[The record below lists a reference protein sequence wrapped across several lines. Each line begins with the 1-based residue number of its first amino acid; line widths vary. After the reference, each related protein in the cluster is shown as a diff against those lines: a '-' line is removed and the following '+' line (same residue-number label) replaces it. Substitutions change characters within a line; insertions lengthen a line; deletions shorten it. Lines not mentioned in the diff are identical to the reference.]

1 MRKLDIFKTLLKHR
15 ALAEKRNVMYSQNKA
30 AKWIIG
36 FFSLFIIGYLI
47 MFAVIFSLAANES
60 RNTTALELMTA
71 IMPFIMAVDWG
82 VRWMSQQT
90 PSQIIKPYVL
100 LPLPRYACID
110 TFIFRSLFNWGNTI
124 WFAMLLPY
132 CLMSVLFA
140 YGFGACVALLLFYYI
155 VILANSQWYSIVRTL
170 VLEHQLWWFLPI
182 GVYAAIFSPLYI
194 GGEADFEQYFDI
206 YSYAGTMLD
215 KGNVLP
221 ILIAIAILI
230 TLTLINR
237 RLQFIN
243 VMRELGRAPKATK
256 LQKVSEFK
264 FLNSYGEIGEYIKLE
279 IKSLMRNKNPRK
291 SFISASVL
299 VVIITLICSFSDV
312 YDGFGMSNF
321 WCIYNLVVYAA
332 MLLIKIMGNEGNYID
347 ALMVHKENILS
358 LLRAKYLF
366 FCGLI
371 LVPMLLLMPTVITGK
386 WQIWMIL
393 SYALFTAGFQY
404 FCIFQ
409 LAVYNKTSIPLN
421 TKFISRNGI
430 ENNYFQFIVSFSVF
444 LVPMIIINLL
454 NNLLSEN
461 LTYAVMAS
469 IGTIFI
475 ATHKL
480 WLRNIYNRMMK
491 RRYENME
498 GFRMSR

>member
-1 MRKLDIFKTLLKHR
+1 MRKLEIFKTLRRHR
-15 ALAEKRNVMYSQNKA
+15 ALAEKRDAMYSQNKA

-36 FFSLFIIGYLI
+36 FLSLFIIAYLI
-47 MFAVIFSLAANES
+47 FFAVMFALIANES
-60 RNTTALELMTA
+60 RNTTALELMTGL
-71 IMPFIMAVDWG
+71 MPLIMAIDWG
-82 VRWMSQQT
+82 IRWMSQQT

-132 CLMSVLFA
+132 CLMSVFFA
-140 YGFGACVALLLFYYI
+140 YGFWACIGLLLIYY
-155 VILANSQWYSIVRTL
+155 VAILANSQWYSIVRTL
-170 VLEHQLWWFLPI
+170 VLGSQLWWLLPA
-182 GVYAAIFSPLYI
+182 GVYAAVFLPLYI
-194 GGEADFEQYFDI
+194 SGEADFDQFFDF
-206 YSYAGTMLD
+206 YSYVGTMLD

-221 ILIAIAILI
+221 ILIAFLVLTA
-230 TLTLINR
+230 LTLINR
-237 RLQFIN
+237 RLQFVN

-256 LQKVSEFK
+256 IQKVSEFK
-264 FLNSYGEIGEYIKLE
+264 FLDSYGQIGEYIKLE

-299 VVIITLICSFSDV
+299 VAVITLICSFSDV

-332 MLLIKIMGNEGNYID
+332 MLLIKIMCNEGNYID

-358 LLRAKYLF
+358 LLQAKYLF

-371 LVPMLLLMPTVITGK
+371 LVPVLLLMPTVVTGK
-386 WQIWMIL
+386 WSVWMIL

-409 LAVYNKTSIPLN
+409 LAVYNKMTIPLN
-421 TKFISRNGI
+421 TKFVSRSGI
-430 ENNYFQFIVSFSVF
+430 ENNYFQFVVSFSVF
-444 LVPMIIINLL
+444 IVPMIMVNLL
-454 NNLLSEN
+454 NSLLNEKMA
-461 LTYAVMAS
+461 YAVMAT
-469 IGTIFI
+469 IGIIFI
-475 ATHKL
+475 ASHKL